1 MKCPEEERRIPEE
14 SSNQS
19 APSKAALSSQN
30 LTFDVKKSCDVCI
43 LVHKTFMFISIAI
56 YLHPHENSWGK
67 NGGLDT
73 PCFSRG
79 SVDLGN
85 HRQSSHS
92 LRLVSSLVTGG
103 TAWGVVPVDL
113 VSRGRTMAVEFTDC
127 LPPVCCWSRKR
138 GHCCF
143 LTTFPVGETA
153 KWLPARPLGK
163 LC

>member
-1 MKCPEEERRIPEE
+1 M
-14 SSNQS
+14 
-19 APSKAALSSQN
+19 L
-30 LTFDVKKSCDVCI
+30 KSHDVCI
-43 LVHKTFMFISIAI
+43 LVHKAFMFISIAI

-73 PCFSRG
+73 PCFFRG

-113 VSRGRTMAVEFTDC
+113 VSRGRTTAVEFTDC
-127 LPPVCCWSRKR
+127 LPRLLLEQEEGALLLPHHLSCWRNSQMA
-138 GHCCF
+138 
-143 LTTFPVGETA
+143 PSQA
-153 KWLPARPLGK
+153 AW
-163 LC
+163 